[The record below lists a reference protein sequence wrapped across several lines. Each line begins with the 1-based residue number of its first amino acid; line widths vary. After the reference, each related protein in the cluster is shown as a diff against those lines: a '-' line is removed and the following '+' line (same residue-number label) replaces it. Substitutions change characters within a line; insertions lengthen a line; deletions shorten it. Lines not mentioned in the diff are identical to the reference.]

1 MLLQWILSKLNFMG
15 IDFCVQNRQEFGLYR
30 LNQQRFTA
38 LGLFYLYF
46 GLNTRFHFIKGSD
59 RFEKSFQEILE
70 QWVFSKQLNLLHIQ
84 IPLLHFHGF
93 IFSESIKTICESYMQ
108 ENMAEIVRLPS
119 FSSLPHDI
127 MVELIQKMTEKMN
140 IR

>member
-1 MLLQWILSKLNFMG
+1 
-15 IDFCVQNRQEFGLYR
+15 
-30 LNQQRFTA
+30 
-38 LGLFYLYF
+38 
-46 GLNTRFHFIKGSD
+46 
-59 RFEKSFQEILE
+59 
-70 QWVFSKQLNLLHIQ
+70 
-84 IPLLHFHGF
+84 
-93 IFSESIKTICESYMQ
+93 MQ